1 MSGTV
6 AEASID
12 AFHRG
17 RFFLAQPLHG
27 GHRAGM
33 DAMMLAA
40 AVPSGFDGLVADL
53 GSGAGGA
60 GLAVLARCPRAR
72 ALLVEREPAMADF
85 ARRTLELAA
94 NAGIAARASLL
105 VADVSLAGRARAAA
119 GLGDRS
125 VDFAIMNPPFNAARD
140 RQTPDPL
147 RKAAHVME
155 AGLFERWIRTAAAIL
170 KPSGSMALIARP
182 QSLAEILA
190 AMPGR
195 FGAVSIRPIHPRPD
209 AAAIRVV
216 VRGVRGSRKTLTL
229 AAPLFMHDADGDRFS
244 AEADAVGNGCAAL
257 FGD

>member
-17 RFFLAQPLHG
+17 RFFLAQPLQG

-40 AVPSGFDGLVADL
+40 AVPSAFEGLVADL

-72 ALLVEREPAMADF
+72 ALLVEREPAMAAF
-85 ARRTLELAA
+85 ARRTLELEA
-94 NAGIAARASLL
+94 NAGIAARAALL
-105 VADVSLAGRARAAA
+105 VADVSLAGRARTEA

-125 VDFAIMNPPFNAARD
+125 VDFAIMNPPFNEARD

-155 AGLFERWIRTAAAIL
+155 PELFERWIRTAAAIV

-182 QSLAEILA
+182 QSLADILA

-195 FGAVSIRPIHPRPD
+195 FGALAIRPIHPRPD

-216 VRGVRGSRKTLTL
+216 VRGVRGSRKALTL
-229 AAPLFMHDADGDRFS
+229 AAPLFMHDAGGDRFS
-244 AEADAVGNGCAAL
+244 TEADAVGNGCAAL
-257 FGD
+257 FAD

>member
-1 MSGTV
+1 MDGTE

-17 RFFLAQPLHG
+17 RFHLVQPRYG

-40 AVPSGFDGLVADL
+40 AAPTAFSGLVADL
-53 GSGAGGA
+53 GAGAGGA

-85 ARRTLELAA
+85 ARRTLDLEA
-94 NAGIAARASLL
+94 NAGVAGRASLL
-105 VADVSLAGRARAAA
+105 VADVALAGRARTEA
-119 GLGDRS
+119 GLADRS
-125 VDFAIMNPPFNAARD
+125 VDLVLMNPPFNEARD
-140 RQTPDPL
+140 RQTPDLL

-155 AGLFERWIRTAAAIL
+155 EGLLERWIRTAAAIL
-170 KPSGSMALIARP
+170 KPSGSIALIARP
-182 QSLAEILA
+182 QSLAEILG
-190 AMPGR
+190 AMEGR
-195 FGAVSIRPIHPRPD
+195 FGGIEIRPIHPRPG

-216 VRGVRGSRKTLTL
+216 VRGVRGSRRTMALC
-229 AAPLFMHDADGDRFS
+229 APLFLHEIEGERFS
-244 AEADAVGNGCAAL
+244 AEADAIANGLASL